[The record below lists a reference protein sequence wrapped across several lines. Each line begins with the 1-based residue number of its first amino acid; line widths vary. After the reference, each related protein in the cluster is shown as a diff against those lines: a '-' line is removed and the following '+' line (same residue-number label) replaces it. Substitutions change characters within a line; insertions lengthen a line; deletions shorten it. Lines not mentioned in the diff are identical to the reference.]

1 MPSDYYRIEQAI
13 KFIEENHE
21 RQPELEELAAHLELS
36 PFHLQR
42 LFRRWVGISPKR
54 FLQFLTLEHC
64 KALLADS
71 RSVLDTTFEA
81 GLSSPGRLH
90 DLFVTIEA
98 VTPGE
103 YKAQGT
109 GLEIAYGIHPS
120 LFGDCMLAVT
130 SRGICG
136 LSFAIGDDITE
147 AIDDL
152 KHRWPGARIFE
163 KPRATKEYF
172 EQVFPK
178 DGRDGNRRITLFVKG
193 TNFQLKVWEA
203 LIRIPP
209 GHITTY
215 GDIASLIG
223 MPTATR
229 AVGAAVGANP
239 VSYII
244 PCHRVLNSL
253 ATFGNYRWGP
263 ARKKAIL
270 AWEAGHSELREMV
283 GRVHGAE

>member
-13 KFIEENHE
+13 RFIEENHE
-21 RQPELEELAAHLELS
+21 RQPELEELAAYLGLS

-71 RSVLDTTFEA
+71 RSVLDATFEA

-103 YKAQGT
+103 YKTEGA

-120 LFGDCMLAVT
+120 PFGDCMLAAT

-152 KHRWPGARIFE
+152 KARWPGARIFE
-163 KPRATKEYF
+163 KPRATREYF
-172 EQVFPK
+172 ERVFP
-178 DGRDGNRRITLFVKG
+178 GEGNNNRRNITLFVKG

-209 GHITTY
+209 GNVTTY
-215 GDIASLIG
+215 GDIASHIG
-223 MPTATR
+223 MPAASR

-239 VSYII
+239 VSFII
-244 PCHRVLNSL
+244 PCHRVLNSI

-263 ARKKAIL
+263 SRKKAIL
-270 AWEAGHSELREMV
+270 AWEAARKE
-283 GRVHGAE
+283 GRGQVASSQ

>member
-98 VTPGE
+98 VTPGVG
-103 YKAQGT
+103 YR
-109 GLEIAYGIHPS
+109 
-120 LFGDCMLAVT
+120 GDSIRVAA
-130 SRGICG
+130 CG
-136 LSFAIGDDITE
+136 
-147 AIDDL
+147 
-152 KHRWPGARIFE
+152 WP
-163 KPRATKEYF
+163 PRS
-172 EQVFPK
+172 
-178 DGRDGNRRITLFVKG
+178 D
-193 TNFQLKVWEA
+193 
-203 LIRIPP
+203 
-209 GHITTY
+209 
-215 GDIASLIG
+215 
-223 MPTATR
+223 TR
-229 AVGAAVGANP
+229 
-239 VSYII
+239 
-244 PCHRVLNSL
+244 
-253 ATFGNYRWGP
+253 
-263 ARKKAIL
+263 
-270 AWEAGHSELREMV
+270 
-283 GRVHGAE
+283 

>member
-13 KFIEENHE
+13 RFIEDNHE
-21 RQPELEELAAHLELS
+21 RQPELEELAAHLGLS

-54 FLQFLTLEHC
+54 FLQYLTLSHC
-64 KALLADS
+64 KALLAES
-71 RSVLDTTFEA
+71 RSVLDTAFAA

-90 DLFVTIEA
+90 DLFVAIEA

-103 YKAQGT
+103 YKARGA

-120 LFGDCMLAVT
+120 PFGDCLLAVT
-130 SRGICG
+130 PRGICG
-136 LSFAIGDDITE
+136 LSFAIGDDIAE
-147 AIDDL
+147 AVDDL
-152 KHRWPGARIFE
+152 KARWPGARIAE
-163 KPRATKEYF
+163 KPRVSKPF
-172 EQVFPK
+172 FDQVFPK
-178 DGRDGNRRITLFVKG
+178 SDKGDDRRITLFVKG

-209 GHITTY
+209 GSVTTY
-215 GDIASLIG
+215 GDIASRIG

-229 AVGAAVGANP
+229 AVGTAVGANP
-239 VSYII
+239 VSYLI

-253 ATFGNYRWGP
+253 ATFGNYRWGQS
-263 ARKKAIL
+263 RKKAIL
-270 AWEAGHSELREMV
+270 AWEAGRKNAEV
-283 GRVHGAE
+283 GVRNAE